1 MSITIEQLRETL
13 KYDPSTGK
21 FTWCR
26 RTEDYPAPLA
36 SIRAFNTILAGK
48 QVYEENHRGYGRMTL
63 LGRRYKSHR
72 VAWALHTGDWPIDQ
86 VDHING
92 DRADNRIE
100 NLREATQRE
109 NSRNMKTPATN
120 TSGVIG
126 VCWDKKRRRWTA
138 QVKVDGRTVHLGSF
152 TNFDNAVAAR
162 AAAEVEHGFHPNHGR
177 PALA

>member
-26 RTEDYPAPLA
+26 RTEDYPASLA

-72 VAWALHTGDWPIDQ
+72 VAWAMHTGEWPADQ

-92 DRADNRIE
+92 DRADNRIK
-100 NLREATQRE
+100 NLREATQTD
-109 NSRNMKTPATN
+109 NSRNTKIPAN
-120 TSGVIG
+120 NMSGVIG
-126 VCWDKKRRRWTA
+126 VYWDKVARRWRA
-138 QVKVDGRTVHLGSF
+138 SIAGAGKQKHLGTF
-152 TNFDNAVAAR
+152 ENFDDAVAAR
-162 AAAEVEHGFHPNHGR
+162 AAAEVKYGYHPNHGR
-177 PALA
+177 PAIA